1 MRNSLIDIYYIFKQ
15 NEEKRKKIIK
25 MNKVIDMINA
35 IELPYRANLYG
46 IKTMGHFYPHS
57 EMDKLKQELQTLK
70 PYKYGA
76 KMFKKEVKK

>member
-1 MRNSLIDIYYIFKQ
+1 MCSLIDIYFIFKQ
-15 NEEKRKKIIK
+15 NEEKRQKIIK

-46 IKTMGHFYPHS
+46 IRTMEHFYPHS
-57 EMDKLKQELQTLK
+57 EMDKLKEELQTLK

-76 KMFKKEVKK
+76 KMFKNEVKE